1 MSKCSL
7 CTRAEVDDNAPILT
21 MSAYGNPRYICED
34 CARDLDDATSA
45 RDYSVIKSAFD
56 RLGEKIANQ
65 LVIDDF
71 VNDTLQEVMSE
82 AAERAEKIK
91 NGEYDFS
98 LDEEADE
105 GEMDDL
111 PEELLETEEDRA
123 LDEQDAKRQE
133 IFDKWFNWV
142 SLGAVIGA
150 VAFVVWKIVERL
162 A

>member
-111 PEELLETEEDRA
+111 PEELLETEEDRKKDERDEERA
-123 LDEQDAKRQE
+123 RKLDRILNVA
-133 IFDKWFNWV
+133 F
-142 SLGAVIGA
+142 A
-150 VAFVVWKIVERL
+150 VAIIAVAVYAFFKFL
-162 A
+162 G